1 MYRPGLSGSRRG
13 WAVTVCLLLS
23 VAGAQGLDIGGY
35 VVRQTNTVRNYTIPS
50 GTTVNPG
57 GYIVIGR
64 SATKSSFESAWGV
77 TLGTNVIYLNAA
89 NSFPRIDG
97 SERFSLHDAGGTNI
111 DAMTP
116 SSIDPVNRSV
126 QRKKASYPA
135 GSSTSW
141 YVTASSAGAPGT
153 GGTGDGTEGLVI
165 NEYSDSSSFSYEFVE
180 LYYDSAGAA
189 TNIPPTL
196 LPIPNQSVTVSNQL
210 QFGVTASPTDGD
222 PITLSVSNAPAGA
235 GFASTNGSG
244 TFTWTNAMPV
254 GVYTTLVYASDN
266 DGASW
271 QAVVISVLD
280 PPQIRFQLSELTF
293 GEDAITQ
300 NVAVIISRAASATVD
315 VTAAGTATWGTNND
329 YTVSPTTL
337 VFTATGPT
345 QLNVTIHIVNDSL
358 TEPIESIL
366 LTLTNFVAARS
377 GSPSQFTGYL
387 RDNDAITIMS
397 ANLVTG
403 ADSKYYDPGT
413 RIMRGLKPDIVG
425 IQEWNI
431 TNVSF
436 RNFVDVNFGTNFS
449 YYIEPQATNYFPIPN
464 GIISRWP
471 IKASGEWADPVVST
485 RDFAWATIDIPGD
498 RDLHVV
504 CIHLYASG
512 TDADRAEEAGYVT
525 NYIATAGWPS
535 NDYVVVC
542 GDLNLNTRTDPAM
555 LVLTNIVSDSRKPAD
570 QNGDTDSNSNRTK
583 PFDYVLPGP
592 SLNSNHTTVVV
603 SGSNFVNGIVF
614 DSRLWTNPPAPILTN
629 DSAAVNADHMAIM
642 KAFSLGKTPPAL
654 QHIGTR
660 NVFDHDTLQ
669 IDVYAA
675 PTDNDTV
682 TLTASNLPAG
692 ATFNSTNEFGSFV
705 WTNASPVG
713 VFTTSFYAADA
724 DGVEGESVLIR
735 VLVDGQ
741 IWINEIHYDNAST
754 DTNEG
759 VEIAGAA
766 GVDLSLYSIY
776 AYNGGDGSVYSSN
789 SLSGTIDDEG
799 CGFGAVWFPIAG
811 LENGPDALAL
821 VQNPTGVVQFLS
833 YEGPVV
839 AVEGPAIELSATD
852 IGVAEAGTEV
862 DRSLQLTGTGTNY
875 AQFAWGGP
883 TNATSRGALNSRQVI
898 FPCGE
903 GTNQPPVLSAIGDQ
917 SVVQSNLLAFSI
929 AAWDVDAD
937 SITLSVSNAPAGSEF
952 GSTNGAGSFT
962 WATPT
967 PVGVYTCTFY
977 AADDDGTDWEIVRI
991 TVTTGTE
998 PPVLQTIGNKSVIE
1012 SHLLTFEVNATD
1024 AEGNPIS
1031 LAISNAPA
1039 GSTFTSTNG
1048 SGTFTWNNPTP
1059 IGVYTSRF
1067 YASDINGVDS
1077 EIVRFYVMAPTNL
1090 PSLAPFGTAYV
1101 TAGNTLTFPVTATD
1115 ADGDT
1120 ITLSMSNAPAG
1131 ASFNSSGASG
1141 TFTWTNASPVGVYTA
1156 RFYAVDNDGAVSQPA
1171 VLRVLLNGSIWIN
1184 ELHYDN
1190 ASTDTNE
1197 GVEVAGTAGTD
1208 LSLFSLIAYNGADGL
1223 HYMSNALT
1231 GTIDDEGCG
1240 YGAVWVPMAGL
1251 QNGPDG
1257 IVLVELGS
1265 NLVQFL
1271 SYGATTII
1279 ASNGPAAGVTADK
1292 LNVAESTTTPVG
1304 NSLQLTGI
1312 GTSYIQFAWAAAT
1325 NTASRDSLNAAQW
1338 IYPCGGATNQPPFLF
1353 PIGNRDVALSNLL
1366 TFAVTATEHDGDT
1379 VTLTAS
1385 NLPAGAE
1392 FSATGTNGTFTW
1404 TNAAPV
1410 GVYTSLFYAAD
1421 KDGADS
1427 ETVVFRVLETATN
1440 PPVLQAIGNRS
1451 VTLNNTLQFTVTATD
1466 PDGDPITLSVS
1477 NAPAGSTF
1485 GTTNGAGS
1493 FTWTS
1498 ASPLGSYTSV
1508 FWAVGDDGV
1517 DSEQIVITVNSAVTA
1532 SVWINEIH
1540 YDNASTDINE
1550 GVEVAG
1556 PAGTD
1561 LSSYYLLGYN
1571 GGDGT
1576 YYASNA
1582 LSGTLDDESCGYGAA
1597 WFAMTGLQ
1605 NGGSDAVALVHS
1617 GTVIQFLSYE
1627 GVITAANGP
1636 AAGMTAT
1643 DLGVTENGFQTNKSL
1658 QLRGTGT
1665 TYAQFAWAGPTNAMS
1680 MGSLNDGQFITGCNG
1695 DADSD
1700 GLPDTWE
1707 SSYFNGP
1714 TNATSDE
1721 DPDVDG
1727 FNNYAEYVAGTVPT
1741 NGLSFF
1747 AMAAGRSNT
1756 AGVVQFSSV
1765 SDRLYNIY
1773 FRTNISAGDWVLFRT
1788 NIAGNNSVITISVSN
1803 QPAPSYYRSRVTFP

>member
-1 MYRPGLSGSRRG
+1 L
-13 WAVTVCLLLS
+13 VCLLLS
-23 VAGAQGLDIGGY
+23 AAGAQGLDIGGY
-35 VVRQTNTVRNYTIPS
+35 VVRQTNSVRTYTIPAS
-50 GTTVNPG
+50 TIVNPG
-57 GYIVIGR
+57 GYVVIGR
-64 SATKSSFESAWGV
+64 NATKASFESAWGV
-77 TLGTNVIYLNAA
+77 TLSTNVVYLNAA
-89 NSFPRIDG
+89 NTFPKIDG
-97 SERFSLHDAGGTNI
+97 AERFSLHDAGGTNI

-116 SSIDPVNRSV
+116 STIDPVNRSV
-126 QRKKASYPA
+126 QRKKATYPA

-141 YVTASSAGAPGT
+141 YVTASSAGAPGS
-153 GGTGDGTEGLVI
+153 GGAGDGTGGLVI

-180 LYYDSAGAA
+180 LYYDSIGAA
-189 TNIPPTL
+189 SNVPPVL
-196 LPIPNQSVTVSNQL
+196 LAIPNQSVTVSNSL
-210 QFGVTASPTDGD
+210 QFSVSATPTDGD
-222 PITLSVSNAPAGA
+222 AITLSVSNAPAGST
-235 GFASTNGSG
+235 FSSTNGSG
-244 TFTWTNAMPV
+244 TFAWTNAMPI
-254 GVYTTLVYASDN
+254 GVYTSLVYAADK

-280 PPQIRFQLSELTF
+280 PPQIRFLLSELTF
-293 GEDAITQ
+293 GEDVITQ
-300 NVAVIISRAASATVD
+300 AVSVVISRAASATVE
-315 VTAAGTATWGTNND
+315 VTAAGTATWGTNGD

-345 QLNVTIHIVNDSL
+345 QLIATIHVVNDSL
-358 TEPIESIL
+358 TEPIESVI
-366 LTLTNFVAARS
+366 LTLTNFVAAKA

-471 IKASGEWADPVVST
+471 IKASGEWADPIVST

-504 CIHLYASG
+504 CVHLYASG
-512 TDADRAEEAGYVT
+512 TDADRAEEASYIT
-525 NYIATAGWPS
+525 NYVAAAGWPS
-535 NDYVVVC
+535 NDYVVIC
-542 GDLNLNTRTDPAM
+542 GDLNVNTRTDPAV

-570 QNGDTDSNSNRTK
+570 QYGDTDSNSTRTK

-603 SGSNFVNGIVF
+603 GGSNFVNGIVF

-660 NVFDHDTLQ
+660 NVFDHNTLQ
-669 IDVYAA
+669 FDVFAT
-675 PTDNDTV
+675 PTDGDTV

-692 ATFNSTNEFGSFV
+692 ATFNSTNEYGSFV

-713 VFTTSFYAADA
+713 VFTTSFYAADT
-724 DGVEGESVLIR
+724 DGIESETMLIR

-776 AYNGGDGSVYSSN
+776 AYNGGDGTVYISN

-799 CGFGAVWFPIAG
+799 CGFGAVWFPIEG
-811 LENGPDALAL
+811 LQNGPDAIAL
-821 VQNPTGVVQFLS
+821 VQDPTGVVQFLS

-839 AVEGPAIELSATD
+839 AIDGPAIELSSTD

-862 DRSLQLTGTGTNY
+862 DRSLQLTGVGTNY
-875 AQFAWGGP
+875 TQFAWGGP
-883 TNATSRGALNSRQVI
+883 TNAPSRGSMNSRQVV

-903 GTNQPPVLSAIGDQ
+903 GSNQPPVLSAIGDK
-917 SVVQSNLLAFSI
+917 SVVQSNLLSFSV
-929 AAWDVDAD
+929 AAWDVDSDA
-937 SITLSVSNAPAGSEF
+937 ITLSISNAPAGSTF
-952 GSTNGAGSFT
+952 GTTNGTGTFT
-962 WATPT
+962 WTTPT
-967 PVGVYTCTFY
+967 PVGVYTCTVY
-977 AADDDGTDWEIVRI
+977 AADKDGTDWEIIRI
-991 TVTTGTE
+991 SVLTGTE

-1012 SHLLTFEVNATD
+1012 SHLLTFDVTATD
-1024 AEGNPIS
+1024 AEGDPIT
-1031 LAISNAPA
+1031 LTISNAPA

-1048 SGTFTWNNPTP
+1048 NGTFTWANPTP
-1059 IGVYTSRF
+1059 VGVYTSRF
-1067 YASDINGVDS
+1067 YASDIHGVDS

-1090 PSLAPFGTAYV
+1090 PVMAPFGTAYV
-1101 TAGNTLTFPVTATD
+1101 KAGGTLTFPVTATD
-1115 ADGDT
+1115 ADGDA

-1141 TFTWTNASPVGVYTA
+1141 TFTWTNATPVGVYTA

-1171 VLRVLLNGSIWIN
+1171 ILRVLLNGSIWIN

-1190 ASTDTNE
+1190 TSTDTNE

-1223 HYMSNALT
+1223 QYMSNALA

-1240 YGAVWVPMAGL
+1240 YGAVWVPMTGL

-1257 IVLVELGS
+1257 VALVELGS
-1265 NLVQFL
+1265 NLVQFV
-1271 SYGATTII
+1271 SYGATVI
-1279 ASNGPAAGVTADK
+1279 ASNGPAAGVTAEK
-1292 LNVAESTTTPVG
+1292 LNVAETTTTPVG
-1304 NSLQLTGI
+1304 NSLQLSGV
-1312 GTSYIQFAWAAAT
+1312 GTSYVQFVWSAAT
-1325 NTASRDSLNAAQW
+1325 NVASRDTLNASQW
-1338 IYPCGGATNQPPFLF
+1338 IYPCGGTTDQPPFLF
-1353 PIGNRDVALSNLL
+1353 LIGNRDVALSNLL
-1366 TFAVTATEHDGDT
+1366 TFTVTATEHDGDT

-1385 NLPAGAE
+1385 NLPAGAQ

-1404 TNAAPV
+1404 SNAAPV
-1410 GVYTSLFYAAD
+1410 GIYTSLFYAAD

-1427 ETVVFRVLETATN
+1427 EAVVLRVLDTATN

-1451 VTLNNTLQFTVTATD
+1451 VILNNTLQFSVTATD
-1466 PDGDPITLSVS
+1466 IDGEPITLSVS

-1485 GTTNGAGS
+1485 GTTNGAGT
-1493 FTWTS
+1493 FTWAN
-1498 ASPLGSYTSV
+1498 ASPLGAYTSL

-1517 DSEQIVITVNSAVTA
+1517 DWEEIVITVNSAVTS

-1540 YDNASTDINE
+1540 YDNASTDSNE

-1561 LSSYYLLGYN
+1561 LGAYYLLAYN
-1571 GGDGT
+1571 GGNGA

-1582 LSGTLDDESCGYGAA
+1582 ISGTIDDEGCGYGAL
-1597 WFAMTGLQ
+1597 WFAMAGLQ
-1605 NGGSDAVALVHS
+1605 NGPSDAVALVHS
-1617 GTVIQFLSYE
+1617 GQVVQFLSYE
-1627 GVITAANGP
+1627 GVMTATNGP
-1636 AAGMTAT
+1636 AAGMTAV
-1643 DLGVTENGFQTNKSL
+1643 DLGVMETGNETNKSL
-1658 QLRGTGT
+1658 QLRGTGSS
-1665 TYAQFAWAGPTNAMS
+1665 YAQFVWAGPTNDMS
-1680 MGSLNDGQFITGCNG
+1680 MGALNAGQFITACSG
-1695 DADSD
+1695 DLDGD

-1707 SSYFNGP
+1707 SAYFSGA
-1714 TNATSDE
+1714 TNATSDA
-1721 DPDVDG
+1721 DPDNDG
-1727 FNNYAEYVAGTVPT
+1727 FNNYAEYVAGTIPT

-1747 AMAAGRSNT
+1747 AIEAGRSNT
-1756 AGVVQFSSV
+1756 AAVLQFGSV
-1765 SDRLYNIY
+1765 SNRLYNIY
-1773 FRTNISAGDWVLFRT
+1773 WRTNISLGDWTLFRT
-1788 NIAGNNSVITISVSN
+1788 NLAGDNSVITISVSN
-1803 QPAPSYYRSRVTFP
+1803 QPASSYYRSRVTFP